1 MVFCFF
7 RVCFLATLFGGVVLI
22 AFACFW
28 FFLVYED
35 RALWDLAGV
44 FCVVN
49 EVLGEAF
56 IAVEL
61 DDCVLDNIDK
71 TLDFFLSKD
80 AFEAVTIVFF

>member
-1 MVFCFF
+1 MFC
-7 RVCFLATLFGGVVLI
+7 G
-22 AFACFW
+22 
-28 FFLVYED
+28 
-35 RALWDLAGV
+35 
-44 FCVVN
+44 VN

-80 AFEAVTIVFF
+80 AFEAVTIVFFFFKLFLSRCRLDFLGLL

>member
-1 MVFCFF
+1 MFC
-7 RVCFLATLFGGVVLI
+7 G
-22 AFACFW
+22 
-28 FFLVYED
+28 
-35 RALWDLAGV
+35 
-44 FCVVN
+44 VN

-80 AFEAVTIVFF
+80 AFEAVTIVFFFKTVS